1 MTRKIEGGVK
11 GVDHVAYVTF
21 KPEETIHFYRDILG
35 FPMVHCILAP
45 AWGNEPQPDFVHFFF
60 DVGADARLAFFYY
73 FGEPPYSDPN
83 ISQMLS
89 KARHLALLV
98 DTEEELQGYAQRLAD
113 ANWPMRHGKA
123 VAHELIESI
132 YVYDPNGY
140 NIEIS
145 RPLRAVGE
153 ADVADTQV
161 SIQALIDVTRE
172 PNPTLAKVWAR
183 KGELLAA
190 QGK

>member
-1 MTRKIEGGVK
+1 VEVK
-11 GVDHVAYVTF
+11 ELGHLVLYVRDLQRSA
-21 KPEETIHFYRDILG
+21 HFYRDILG

-45 AWGNEPQPDFVHFFF
+45 AWGNEPQPDFVHFFC
-60 DVGADARLAFFYY
+60 DAGADARLAFFYY